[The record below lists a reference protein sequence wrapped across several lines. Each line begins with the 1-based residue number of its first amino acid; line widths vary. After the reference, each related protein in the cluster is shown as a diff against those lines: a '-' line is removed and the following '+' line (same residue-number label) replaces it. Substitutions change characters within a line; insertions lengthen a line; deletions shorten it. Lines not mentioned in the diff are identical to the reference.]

1 MEEDGKNIASPVL
14 EKPIIQKQFDDLK
27 KVVEEAQKRIDYTV
41 AHNDDVKKAI
51 EVVERFLRKRK
62 RVCYGGQAINSLLPQ
77 EHKFYNSEF
86 TVPDYD
92 FFSPTVSSDVDE
104 LIDMLQGEGF
114 TEVNKKVGMH
124 EGTMKVYVNFI
135 PVADCSEL
143 HPRLF
148 KIVQKR
154 AVAVEGILYCDPDFL
169 RMMMY
174 LELSRPRGE
183 VDRWKK
189 VFERLT
195 LLNYSYPPGECNE
208 YVKVDTTV
216 NHDDREVCL
225 NFIQKNK
232 RVLAGTE
239 VIELL
244 SRGKGFVNKERLIKF
259 GGPVIFLTKEAKT
272 DAEDLKD
279 ILSSSKGTR
288 GSVKVT
294 SYEVEVDT
302 LFPFTTVSRGGTKIA
317 LILQEEACHGYTPI
331 KLDTG
336 VDIRLAT
343 PDTLLHLY
351 YSFLLF
357 GRKEKSFFQTS
368 LECLIQKIFSV
379 AKKAREFPTDFLP
392 AFGLKCSGHQKGMA
406 TLLKDKMVRTEKE
419 KKAAK
424 AEKAAKNKTKKNRK

>member
-1 MEEDGKNIASPVL
+1 MEEEGKNIVSPVL
-14 EKPIIQKQFDDLK
+14 EKPIVQKQFDDLK

-41 AHNDDVKKAI
+41 AHDDDVKKAI
-51 EVVERFLRKRK
+51 DVVERFLRKKK

-77 EHKFYNSEF
+77 EHKFYDSEF

-124 EGTMKVYVNFI
+124 EGTMKVYVNYI

-148 KIVQKR
+148 KIVQSR

-195 LLNYSYPPGECNE
+195 LLNYSYPPGECKE
-208 YVKVDTTV
+208 YVKVDTAV
-216 NHDDREVCL
+216 SLEDREEII
-225 NFIQKNK
+225 NFVQKYK

-244 SRGKGFVNKERLIKF
+244 SRGKGFVNKERLVKF
-259 GGPVIFLTKEAKT
+259 GGPVIFLTKEAKQ
-272 DAEDLKD
+272 DADDLKD
-279 ILSSSKGTR
+279 ILTASKGGVR
-288 GSVKVT
+288 IE
-294 SYEVEVDT
+294 SYEVEVDS
-302 LFPFTTVSRGGTKIA
+302 LFPFTTISRGGTKIA

-331 KLDTG
+331 KLNSGSDL
-336 VDIRLAT
+336 RLAT

-368 LECLIQKIFSV
+368 LECLIQKIHSV
-379 AKKAREFPTDFLP
+379 AKKAREFPSQFLP

-406 TLLKDKMVRTEKE
+406 TLLKEKQTRTEKE
-419 KKAAK
+419 KKALK
-424 AEKAAKNKTKKNRK
+424 ALKNKTKKNRK